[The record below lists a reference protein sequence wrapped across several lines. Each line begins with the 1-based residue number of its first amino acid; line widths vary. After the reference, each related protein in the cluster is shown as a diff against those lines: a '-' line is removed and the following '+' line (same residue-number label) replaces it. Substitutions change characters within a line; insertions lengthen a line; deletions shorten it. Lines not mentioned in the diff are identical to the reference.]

1 MMFAF
6 RHSKLL
12 QFASGASCALGA
24 CRILASGSH
33 LEQMGHTKLRVES
46 VKARAYRCQSLDD
59 GLRHLS
65 HLKHILAAPNRTDVV
80 QTGSCI

>member
-1 MMFAF
+1 MVFAF

>member
-1 MMFAF
+1 MFAF

-33 LEQMGHTKLRVES
+33 LEQMGHTKLEVES
-46 VKARAYRCQSLDD
+46 VEAQASRCQSLDD
-59 GLRHLS
+59 GLRRLS
-65 HLKHILAAPNRTDVV
+65 IMKHILAASRRTDGVE
-80 QTGSCI
+80 TRSCI